1 MVRILLCVD
10 GCFGL
15 VVDHCCLLF
24 HVDVDDVYLCC
35 KKFGFVRFTAS
46 VSLFLE
52 DVKNRLSIIAS

>member
-24 HVDVDDVYLCC
+24 HVKVDDVYLCC
-35 KKFGFVRFTAS
+35 KVGFVRFTAS

-52 DVKNRLSIIAS
+52 DVKNR

>member
-1 MVRILLCVD
+1 MVRIILCVD

-24 HVDVDDVYLCC
+24 HVDVVDDVYLCVV
-35 KKFGFVRFTAS
+35 KFGFVRFTAS

-52 DVKNRLSIIAS
+52 DVKNR